1 MSLAKFIPLA
11 LAIVI
16 SFFHW
21 IGIVITGLII
31 GFISKSYKKAIIFS
45 LLFALAFWLSFI
57 LYSAIFGI
65 AERMLTLPLTYLS
78 LAMTAILSVVSS
90 TLRAFK

>member
-1 MSLAKFIPLA
+1 M
-11 LAIVI
+11 
-16 SFFHW
+16 
-21 IGIVITGLII
+21 
-31 GFISKSYKKAIIFS
+31 
-45 LLFALAFWLSFI
+45 AFWLSFI

-78 LAMTAILSVVSS
+78 LAMTAILAVVSS